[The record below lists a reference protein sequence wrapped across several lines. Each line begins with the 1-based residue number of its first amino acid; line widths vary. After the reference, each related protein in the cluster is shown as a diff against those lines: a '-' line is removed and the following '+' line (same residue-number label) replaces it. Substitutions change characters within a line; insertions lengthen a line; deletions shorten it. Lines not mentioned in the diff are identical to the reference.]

1 MAASTKFV
9 QRVAHAFRT
18 AGGHDSV
25 TISGLDILRAV
36 PGKVEA
42 RLPIQAHNLNR
53 LGSVHGGLVSTL
65 VDTGGS
71 LAISSHGYYA
81 TGVTTDLHATFVK
94 PAGGKGD
101 ELRVLA
107 EVISLGKVM
116 ATTRIELRHPITDAL
131 LGAFPYFL

>member
-1 MAASTKFV
+1 MSASTKFV
-9 QRVAHAFRT
+9 QRVANAFRVN
-18 AGGHDSV
+18 AGHDSV
-25 TISGLDILRAV
+25 TIQDLRVLRAI

-42 RLPIQAHNLNR
+42 VLPVQQTHLNR

-65 VDTGGS
+65 IDTGGS
-71 LAISSHGYYA
+71 LAIASKGFYA

-116 ATTRIELRHPITDAL
+116 ATTRIELRHPVTHML
-131 LGAFPYFL
+131 LGT